1 MTKYEQFTHDQL
13 KGELENG
20 ESIQVT
26 AFLFNKSLIGMALVG
41 ALAALGGGYFFAAGT
56 DRNLYLIQ
64 TRMGFFSL
72 KMQNNGITKI
82 PYSNI
87 ESIEPG
93 GAMNQ
98 KTITIN
104 TKDGSKL
111 KLRLNTLA
119 KFMSG
124 QKQILERL
132 PQLVNEWKA
141 THGA

>member
-13 KGELENG
+13 KSELENG
-20 ESIQVT
+20 ETIQVT
-26 AFLFNKSLIGMALVG
+26 AFLFNKSLVGMALLG
-41 ALAALGGGYFFAAGT
+41 ALAMLGGGYFFAAGT
-56 DRNLYLIQ
+56 DRRLFLIK

-72 KMQNNGITKI
+72 KSENLGITQI
-82 PYSNI
+82 PYGNI
-87 ESIEPG
+87 QSIEPG

-132 PQLVNEWKA
+132 PQLVDKWNAEHA
-141 THGA
+141 G